1 MIIYALSFY
10 FLGKVRL
17 LMSELPVWA
26 EIDLAAIAH
35 NVREIR
41 RVTNPPAKVM
51 AVVKANGYG
60 HGAVEVGRTA
70 LDNGAEWL
78 GVARVTEA
86 VALREAGIGAPILI
100 LGYIPP
106 EQSGEVVRHRISQA
120 VYTRDMALALSEA
133 AGREGVR
140 ARVHVKVDTGMG
152 RIGWIAGPG
161 AAGEILSLAS
171 MPNIEIEGIFT
182 HFAAADSA
190 DKKYSRR
197 QFERFVEIIELLRRK
212 GLEFPIKHAANSAAL
227 MELPETHL
235 DMVRTGIAVYG
246 LYPSDEVDRGIVAL
260 RPAMTLKARVAYVK
274 EVPAGFKIS
283 YGCTHTTTG
292 PTVIATLPLGYAD
305 GYSRLLSSRGEA
317 LLRGCRAPVV
327 GRVCMD
333 QVMVDVGHIPGV
345 REGDEAVLIGRQGG
359 EEIPADEV
367 AAKLGTINYEVTCM
381 VSYRVPRVYVR

>member
-1 MIIYALSFY
+1 
-10 FLGKVRL
+10 
-17 LMSELPVWA
+17 MSELPVWA

>member
-1 MIIYALSFY
+1 
-10 FLGKVRL
+10 
-17 LMSELPVWA
+17 MSELPVWA

-152 RIGWIAGPG
+152 RIGWLAGPG